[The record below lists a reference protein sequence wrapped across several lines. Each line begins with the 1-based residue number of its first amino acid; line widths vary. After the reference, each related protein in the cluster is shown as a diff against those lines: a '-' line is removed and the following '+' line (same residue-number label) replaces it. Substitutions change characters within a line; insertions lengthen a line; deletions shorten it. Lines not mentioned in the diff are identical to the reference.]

1 MRRVIPGLLAT
12 ALASAGCSVILGIDE
27 HSLAPGRDS
36 SASASPD
43 ATSAVESG
51 LDGAGHDA
59 EDASDANALGEMGTD
74 GSGGTGSDV
83 AGDGSSAPPDTG
95 GDSTTTPDA
104 GADSSVPPDAG
115 GDSSAPPDAA
125 ADAGVVATTDH
136 TPTKDAYVRDGPY
149 VGTNFGSD
157 VALQVKNAVGFS
169 RKTWIAFDVSQFTSI
184 TSAKLRLFLTSL
196 DNNVPNPVFV
206 NVFSTPAS
214 SNGWGELTITWNNEP
229 AVGQQIA
236 SISVDAPNVGTWIEW
251 DVTAAVQA
259 AVQTEVGGMWTI
271 VMDAPP
277 NSNRDAFFS
286 SREGMSPPVLRI
298 TGK

>member
-1 MRRVIPGLLAT
+1 VRRVIPGLLAT

-27 HSLAPGRDS
+27 HSLATGRDS

-59 EDASDANALGEMGTD
+59 GDASDANALAEMGTD

-95 GDSTTTPDA
+95 GDSTTPPDA
-104 GADSSVPPDAG
+104 GADSSAPPDAG
-115 GDSSAPPDAA
+115 GDSNAPPDA
-125 ADAGVVATTDH
+125 GVIATTDH

-184 TSAKLRLFLTSL
+184 TAAKLRMFLTSL

-236 SISVDAPNVGTWIEW
+236 SISVDAPSVGMWVEW
-251 DVTAAVQA
+251 DVTAAVQ
-259 AVQTEVGGMWTI
+259 TEVGGLCTLVI
-271 VMDAPP
+271 DGQT
-277 NSNRDAFFS
+277 NSNRGAFFS
-286 SREGMSPPVLRI
+286 SREGPSPPVLRI

>member
-1 MRRVIPGLLAT
+1 VRRVIPGLLAT

-59 EDASDANALGEMGTD
+59 GDASDANALAEMGTD

-95 GDSTTTPDA
+95 GDSTTPPDA
-104 GADSSVPPDAG
+104 GADSSAPPDAG
-115 GDSSAPPDAA
+115 GDSNAPPDA
-125 ADAGVVATTDH
+125 GVIATTDH

-184 TSAKLRLFLTSL
+184 TAAKLRMFLTSL

-214 SNGWGELTITWNNEP
+214 SNGWGELTITWNNAP
-229 AVGQQIA
+229 PKDQKVA
-236 SISVDAPNVGTWIEW
+236 SNMVDTASVGTWVEW
-251 DVTAAVQA
+251 DVTSAVQMGI
-259 AVQTEVGGMWTI
+259 GGMSTLVI
-271 VMDAPP
+271 EAGVGSLRLAL
-277 NSNRDAFFS
+277 FC
-286 SREGMSPPVLRI
+286 SREGEGAHRPVLRI
-298 TGK
+298 TGN